1 MIMAYILNNV
11 LLHFMYVNVLLIL
24 MLPANM

>member
-1 MIMAYILNNV
+1 MTMAYILNNV
-11 LLHFMYVNVLLIL
+11 LQHFMYVNVLLIL

>member
-1 MIMAYILNNV
+1 MIMAYILNDV
-11 LLHFMYVNVLLIL
+11 LQHLMYVNVLLIL